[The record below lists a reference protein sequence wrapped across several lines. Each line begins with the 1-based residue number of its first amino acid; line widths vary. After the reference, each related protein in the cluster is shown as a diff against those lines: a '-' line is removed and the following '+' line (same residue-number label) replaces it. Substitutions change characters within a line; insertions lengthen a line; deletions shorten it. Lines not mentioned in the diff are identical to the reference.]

1 MSVASSNVSMMSVSV
16 LGQEMGV
23 DAACDT
29 IFKQLQDTLNNSHLK
44 LRELMM
50 GMDRDDYMDT
60 AETAYELTRYCDEFA
75 DLMKELKSISKQ
87 LLGPCPKEDRDEYK
101 TWSEGKK
108 QLKAQAKLEEQMK
121 HTSLENEKKQA

>member
-60 AETAYELTRYCDEFA
+60 AETAYEL
-75 DLMKELKSISKQ
+75 KQ